1 MDRKEIYAFDFD
13 GTLTN
18 KDSFLEFIR
27 FTRGRASLLWGLFIH
42 SPLLVMMK
50 LGLYSNGKAK
60 ERIFSFFF
68 KGISA
73 DEMGNFCTRFGTHRK
88 EILRPKGMK
97 TIADKLTNGAQIVIL
112 TASVDHWVQAFF
124 PTHPNL
130 HVIGT
135 QIEIADNKLTG
146 KFLTENCYGAEKVK
160 RLQKMFPNRSE
171 YHLIAFGDSRGD
183 KELLEYADEGHY
195 KPFR

>member
-1 MDRKEIYAFDFD
+1 
-13 GTLTN
+13 
-18 KDSFLEFIR
+18 
-27 FTRGRASLLWGLFIH
+27 
-42 SPLLVMMK
+42 
-50 LGLYSNGKAK
+50 
-60 ERIFSFFF
+60 
-68 KGISA
+68 
-73 DEMGNFCTRFGTHRK
+73 
-88 EILRPKGMK
+88 MK

-112 TASVDHWVQAFF
+112 TASVDHWVRAFF